1 MKRILDWL
9 FQKQPKKGIE
19 TSTAVK
25 RQFLMMKVKT
35 IFQHDDRY
43 DEACTLVDTISSEGI
58 DYIYRLNRQDSGLN
72 NAGLD
77 AWITV
82 MEDTYAMGEK
92 LPAWYKE

>member
-1 MKRILDWL
+1 MKRILNWL
-9 FQKQPKKGIE
+9 FPKQPKMVMESSIA
-19 TSTAVK
+19 SK

-35 IFQHDDRY
+35 MFQHDDRY
-43 DEACTLVDTISSEGI
+43 DEACTLVDTMSSEGI

-77 AWITV
+77 AWINV

-92 LPAWYKE
+92 LPSWCKQ